1 MITDK
6 ERLITLPS
14 DEEVERGV
22 KRFAR
27 QVRDHYGSRLVGLY
41 LYGTRSRG
49 PDDDGDESDESDA
62 AVVAVLAGEF
72 DFWREL
78 CALSDLSYD
87 ELIDH
92 DIFIDAKPVVLSAWN
107 DPATTAD
114 PSWNRPARREGTRA
128 TKPKRSW
135 PPCETSSPPQKSS

>member
-22 KRFAR
+22 QRFAR
-27 QVRDHYGSRLVGLY
+27 RVRDHYGSRLVGLY
-41 LYGTRSRG
+41 LYSTRSRG
-49 PDDDGDESDESDA
+49 PDEDDDESDA
-62 AVVAVLAGEF
+62 AVVAVLEGEL

-78 CALSDLSYD
+78 CVQSDFSYD

-92 DIFIDAKPVVLSAWN
+92 DVFIDAKPVALSVWN
-107 DPATTAD
+107 GPATAAD
-114 PSWNRPARREGTRA
+114 PSWIRLARREGTPIELGA
-128 TKPKRSW
+128 
-135 PPCETSSPPQKSS
+135 